1 MNMIR
6 HAVAALAFFAIGIS
20 LYMGVYNGLS
30 DSYGFEDE
38 YTLSIN
44 GSSERTLM
52 ESLNDLNIIQ
62 GMNQTT
68 TAIMQIRA
76 PQGGGISLDK
86 LAEAAIGIFSFI
98 FGIFTFVPQILGII
112 IYYYPIPG
120 AIMTGVVVIMV
131 IYIAFIYYSRNLRG
145 EV

>member
-6 HAVAALAFFAIGIS
+6 HAVAALAFFAIAVS
-20 LYMGVYNGLS
+20 LYMGIYNGLS

-38 YTLSIN
+38 YELSID
-44 GSSERTLM
+44 GSEERTLM
-52 ESLNDLNIIQ
+52 QSLNDLNIIES
-62 GMNQTT
+62 MNQTT
-68 TAIMQIRA
+68 SAIMELRA

-98 FGIFTFVPQILGII
+98 FGIFTMVPEILGII
-112 IYYYPIPG
+112 IYYYPFPG
-120 AIMTGVVVIMV
+120 AIMSGVIIIMV